1 VEGYAVALVGN
12 TAFEEM
18 PLEFPGD
25 IESAEEPESVGG
37 TDFADIAPG
46 IGSTYLECWS
56 SR

>member
-1 VEGYAVALVGN
+1 MEGYAVALVGN